1 MLEINLQQERID
13 SSQHPDNIGKAIN
26 SIIINCAKACIP
38 RGRVKRY
45 ECFWNDDLD
54 TLKNHR
60 EYLTKRAEHTGK
72 IEDIQAWRRQAAI
85 LRREITESK

>member
-13 SSQHPDNIGKAIN
+13 FSQHPDSIGKVIN

-45 ECFWNDDLD
+45 KCFWTDDLD

-60 EYLTKRAEHTGK
+60 EYLRKELNTLVK
-72 IEDIQAWRRQAAI
+72 
-85 LRREITESK
+85 